1 MNEMKTI
8 GIIGGGQLG
17 LMIAQQAHLLGA
29 RVVCLDPAADAPAF
43 ACCDDRIVGRFDDPQ
58 AVEELCRR
66 ADVVTYEFE
75 NVDAD
80 AIDEVRGI
88 TATPPNREIHKTAL
102 GAELTVAWDYFAA
115 TTDCIA
121 ALRAQGYLIYVV
133 EQVEGAVM
141 LDEFRPRPGQKYALV
156 FGNEVDGVAQE
167 VVDAADGAIEIPQA
181 GTKHSVNVSVAGG
194 VVLWNFFWQVRPKR

>member
-1 MNEMKTI
+1 MPHKAIRST
-8 GIIGGGQLG
+8 
-17 LMIAQQAHLLGA
+17 AKASA
-29 RVVCLDPAADAPAF
+29 VRKKAPTF
-43 ACCDDRIVGRFDDPQ
+43 CIERT
-58 AVEELCRR
+58 LSS
-66 ADVVTYEFE
+66 T
-75 NVDAD
+75 
-80 AIDEVRGI
+80 
-88 TATPPNREIHKTAL
+88 TATGIFSIRANHKTAL

>member
-1 MNEMKTI
+1 MR
-8 GIIGGGQLG
+8 
-17 LMIAQQAHLLGA
+17 HH
-29 RVVCLDPAADAPAF
+29 RH
-43 ACCDDRIVGRFDDPQ
+43 
-58 AVEELCRR
+58 
-66 ADVVTYEFE
+66 
-75 NVDAD
+75 
-80 AIDEVRGI
+80 
-88 TATPPNREIHKTAL
+88 PPNREIHKTAL

-194 VVLWNFFWQVRPKR
+194 VVLWNFFGKSGQNAKFAPGYRWEKEEYPEGSRFEN

>member
-1 MNEMKTI
+1 M
-8 GIIGGGQLG
+8 
-17 LMIAQQAHLLGA
+17 
-29 RVVCLDPAADAPAF
+29 C
-43 ACCDDRIVGRFDDPQ
+43 
-58 AVEELCRR
+58 
-66 ADVVTYEFE
+66 
-75 NVDAD
+75 
-80 AIDEVRGI
+80 GI

-121 ALRAQGYLIYVV
+121 ALHAQGYLIYVV

-194 VVLWNFFWQVRPKR
+194 VVLWNFLANPAKALNLPRFTGGKRRNIRRFPDSKIENI

>member
-1 MNEMKTI
+1 M
-8 GIIGGGQLG
+8 
-17 LMIAQQAHLLGA
+17 
-29 RVVCLDPAADAPAF
+29 C
-43 ACCDDRIVGRFDDPQ
+43 
-58 AVEELCRR
+58 
-66 ADVVTYEFE
+66 
-75 NVDAD
+75 
-80 AIDEVRGI
+80 GI

-194 VVLWNFFWQVRPKR
+194 VVLWNFFGKSGQTLNLPRVTGGKRRNTRRVPDSKIENI

>member
-1 MNEMKTI
+1 MRKITNEE
-8 GIIGGGQLG
+8 LG
-17 LMIAQQAHLLGA
+17 RPSAGEFARMEKMPVAVVLDNVRSMQNVGA
-29 RVVCLDPAADAPAF
+29 FFRTADAF
-43 ACCDDRIVGRFDDPQ
+43 AV
-58 AVEELCRR
+58 
-66 ADVVTYEFE
+66 
-75 NVDAD
+75 
-80 AIDEVRGI
+80 
-88 TATPPNREIHKTAL
+88 EIHKTAL

-194 VVLWNFFWQVRPKR
+194 VVLWNFFWQIRPKR

>member
-1 MNEMKTI
+1 MRKITN
-8 GIIGGGQLG
+8 
-17 LMIAQQAHLLGA
+17 
-29 RVVCLDPAADAPAF
+29 
-43 ACCDDRIVGRFDDPQ
+43 
-58 AVEELCRR
+58 EELGRPSAGEFAR
-66 ADVVTYEFE
+66 MEKMPVAVVL
-75 NVDAD
+75 D
-80 AIDEVRGI
+80 
-88 TATPPNREIHKTAL
+88 
-102 GAELTVAWDYFAA
+102 TVAWDYFAA

-181 GTKHSVNVSVAGG
+181 GTKHSVNVLVAPGYRWEKEEYPEG
-194 VVLWNFFWQVRPKR
+194 SRFEN